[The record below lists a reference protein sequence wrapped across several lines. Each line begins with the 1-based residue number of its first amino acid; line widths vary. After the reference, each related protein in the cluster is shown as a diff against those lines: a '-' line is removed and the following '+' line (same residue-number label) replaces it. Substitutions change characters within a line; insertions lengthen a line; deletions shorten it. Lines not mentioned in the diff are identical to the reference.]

1 MYQAQDL
8 AVTTV
13 IRNPIIHSSPPA
25 KRVTIAPNT
34 VELKRLIST
43 FTYRIEAKPE
53 GGFVAHA
60 SDSSLPPLEAP
71 TRAELQQ
78 KIQDNIGAA
87 MAREF
92 PGLNL
97 QSGNAASGNRELK
110 FDFHIEAKPGGGFT
124 LHSSDPN
131 AAPIEGASHEDIAHP
146 LAEKLAGMVGNYLL
160 PNELTEALARQGG
173 SGDVKVFVNRKAGFA
188 ANSGSQN
195 LTLDNAAR
203 FPAIRHDSARR
214 QPGRYFEP
222 GRQLANHTRE
232 EQELAHHPFLSNL
245 PGDRGADVLLQS
257 PLKRQMCGPPVR
269 HNINPLSGLR
279 ICCLYC
285 TYNIDSTKCSTVEHY
300 AVSTGVSRKFQ
311 RDELCILLP
320 ELVSGIGDAALDPG
334 YVSGLE
340 LNAGRAF
347 ALEVAAQIQIAHGD
361 QQMRS
366 RVMML
371 GTTPPG
377 LS

>member
-1 MYQAQDL
+1 MYQGHD
-8 AVTTV
+8 
-13 IRNPIIHSSPPA
+13 RGGHHGHPEPNNPLSPPA
-25 KRVTIAPNT
+25 KRVTIAPNP

-43 FTYRIEAKPE
+43 FTYRIEAKPD

-146 LAEKLAGMVGNYLL
+146 LAEKLAGLVGNYLL

-195 LTLDNAAR
+195 LTLDKPQNFQPSGTLQPNANLGDILN
-203 FPAIRHDSARR
+203 PGDSS
-214 QPGRYFEP
+214 PI
-222 GRQLANHTRE
+222 TRE
-232 EQELAHHPFLSNL
+232 KSKSWPIIRFFL
-245 PGDRGADVLLQS
+245 
-257 PLKRQMCGPPVR
+257 
-269 HNINPLSGLR
+269 
-279 ICCLYC
+279 
-285 TYNIDSTKCSTVEHY
+285 T
-300 AVSTGVSRKFQ
+300 F
-311 RDELCILLP
+311 
-320 ELVSGIGDAALDPG
+320 LVIAALM
-334 YVSGLE
+334 YFFSH
-340 LNAGRAF
+340 R
-347 ALEVAAQIQIAHGD
+347 
-361 QQMRS
+361 
-366 RVMML
+366 
-371 GTTPPG
+371 
-377 LS
+377 